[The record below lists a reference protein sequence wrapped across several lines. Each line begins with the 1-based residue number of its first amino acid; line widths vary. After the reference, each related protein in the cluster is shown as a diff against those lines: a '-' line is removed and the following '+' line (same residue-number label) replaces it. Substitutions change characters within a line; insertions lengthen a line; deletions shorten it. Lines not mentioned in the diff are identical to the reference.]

1 MATVADAVRAVD
13 DQRVEA
19 GLRDGVDDPA
29 GQAKVE
35 RALARLARE
44 PGRIVVRQ
52 VQQVRADVEAW
63 LPRQMTPSRRS
74 VSISASP

>member
-1 MATVADAVRAVD
+1 MATVTDAVGAVD

-19 GLRDGVDDPA
+19 GLRDGVDDAA

-35 RALARLARE
+35 RALARLTRE
-44 PGRIVVRQ
+44 PGRIVVRE
-52 VQQVRADVEAW
+52 VQQIRPDVQAW
-63 LPRQMTPSRRS
+63 PPGQMTPSRRS

>member
-1 MATVADAVRAVD
+1 MAPVADAVGAVD

-19 GLRDGVDDPA
+19 GLRDGVDDA
-29 GQAKVE
+29 TGQTKVD
-35 RALARLARE
+35 RTLARLARE

-52 VQQVRADVEAW
+52 VQQVRPDVEARP
-63 LPRQMTPSRRS
+63 PRQMTPSRRS

>member
-35 RALARLARE
+35 RALARFTRE
-44 PGRIVVRQ
+44 PGRIVVRE
-52 VQQVRADVEAW
+52 V
-63 LPRQMTPSRRS
+63 
-74 VSISASP
+74 